1 MLVFRKFVIAEKFM
15 DMRDGDY
22 QDFFIKFFCLTVL
35 KILVGQH
42 FRVSLISGIEKFYAE
57 EGYVMIFRRTFVS
70 QYRKILQG
78 NPSVLCIGKFP
89 VAKKFMVKKGGVSKF
104 SVEYFLSHSDET
116 IFRSTLLC
124 WFSENL

>member
-15 DMRDGDY
+15 DMRDGEY

-57 EGYVMIFRRTFVS
+57 KGYVMIFRRTF
-70 QYRKILQG
+70 
-78 NPSVLCIGKFP
+78 
-89 VAKKFMVKKGGVSKF
+89 
-104 SVEYFLSHSDET
+104 LS
-116 IFRSTLLC
+116 RSTEKFCRGTLLYC
-124 WFSENL
+124 VSESFR

>member
-78 NPSVLCIGKFP
+78 NPSVLCFGK
-89 VAKKFMVKKGGVSKF
+89 VSGSKILWIRREGVLRF
-104 SVEYFLSHSDET
+104 AVENFLSHSVET
-116 IFRSTLLC
+116 IFRGTILC